1 MLHTKNTRIGSL
13 GAATVLSETTDAPQR
28 DRTVVVPDVGG
39 FAGFSWRLPN
49 GKVSL
54 GYRAD
59 FFFGAIDGGI
69 DTSQKEMRGFYGP
82 FASVSLGL
90 GG

>member
-1 MLHTKNTRIGSL
+1 MIAHRRNPNL
-13 GAATVLSETTDAPQR
+13 GNYSGV
-28 DRTVVVPDVGG
+28 
-39 FAGFSWRLPN
+39 SWRYQN
-49 GKVSL
+49 AKISL

-69 DTSQKEMRGFYGP
+69 DKRHSESLNMSGP
-82 FASVSLGL
+82 FATISFGW